1 MLNCFRFLGRHAVV
15 ALAAA
20 LFVALLL
27 PGVAS
32 LARPLLTPTVL
43 LMLTVSVMR
52 VDVARVRRPAAPGTL
67 VLTLLWVLVL
77 GPAAVW
83 AAAMA
88 LGLPDALTRA
98 LVVWA
103 ASPPLV
109 SAVAIATIL
118 GFDGAAA
125 LVLMVAGNALFPF
138 TLPPVVLALL
148 GIQVDVPVLELSFRL
163 LGYVAAAAAVAMA
176 VRRLAGTA
184 RLARMGAELDG
195 VMVVLMLV
203 FALAVM
209 DGVQESLIERTGEV
223 LLWITAAFAAAVAM
237 QTAGWLL
244 SCLGD
249 RKLSG
254 TVALVSGNRNLA
266 IVLVAAG
273 DVFGE
278 DIYLFLAVLQFPI
291 YLLPLLLRPLYRRWV
306 GGTDFA

>member
-125 LVLMVAGNALFPF
+125 LVL
-138 TLPPVVLALL
+138 
-148 GIQVDVPVLELSFRL
+148 VLELSFRL